1 MSVYWSC
8 RCYWPV
14 DLFFPL
20 RFAYTQNQHW
30 RRTAEMASLHCCLIQ
45 KSRYKSPFVPF
56 RFYCNRSSSLFG
68 SWCLVKER
76 SNDTHAQHPK
86 KILYVCFFLQN
97 HRLPICLTFQQQLP
111 LPSSIIE
118 HRMLYVPTFFRV
130 MNCEWW
136 SIKAYLIFAPIELWN
151 KKSPLNLLP
160 MAFQNAIFHK
170 WVPLLTY
177 GCK

>member
-20 RFAYTQNQHW
+20 RFAYTQNQLR

-76 SNDTHAQHPK
+76 SNDTHIHNIQKNPLCLLFPAKPQTSNLSNFSATTPPSFFHHRTS
-86 KILYVCFFLQN
+86 YVVVRTHFFPC
-97 HRLPICLTFQQQLP
+97 H
-111 LPSSIIE
+111 
-118 HRMLYVPTFFRV
+118 
-130 MNCEWW
+130 
-136 SIKAYLIFAPIELWN
+136 ELWMV
-151 KKSPLNLLP
+151 KHKS
-160 MAFQNAIFHK
+160 IFDFCSN
-170 WVPLLTY
+170 WALE
-177 GCK
+177 

>member
-20 RFAYTQNQHW
+20 RFAYTQNQL
-30 RRTAEMASLHCCLIQ
+30 RCTAEMASLHCCLIQ

-76 SNDTHAQHPK
+76 SNDTHTQHPK

-111 LPSSIIE
+111 PSFFH
-118 HRMLYVPTFFRV
+118 HRTSYVVRTHFFP
-130 MNCEWW
+130 CH
-136 SIKAYLIFAPIELWN
+136 ELWMV
-151 KKSPLNLLP
+151 KHKSIFDFCSNCPL
-160 MAFQNAIFHK
+160 K
-170 WVPLLTY
+170 WKISSEFIANGISKCHISQMGSATNIR
-177 GCK
+177 